1 MTTLET
7 KPTTNERAATTLRT
21 GRAQP
26 FRPHVIQAVFK
37 RNFFSYFSNPAGYV
51 FITLFVLV
59 CLR

>member
-7 KPTTNERAATTLRT
+7 KPTSKERAASRT
-21 GRAQP
+21 RAGRPRP

-59 CLR
+59 SS